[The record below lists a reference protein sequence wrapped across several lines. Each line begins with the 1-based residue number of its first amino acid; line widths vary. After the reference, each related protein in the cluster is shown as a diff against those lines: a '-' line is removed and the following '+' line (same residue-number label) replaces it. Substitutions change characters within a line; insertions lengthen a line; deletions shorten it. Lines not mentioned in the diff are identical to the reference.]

1 MMQTTDHPADRV
13 VNEAALDL
21 VPDRRQQRLRAW
33 LTNVKYYLGLIVLL
47 VLGALS
53 SPHAADGSNIFLSA
67 ANFSDVFRQ
76 VANVGVLSVGMTLVI
91 ITAGIDLSVGSVMG
105 FGSVLT
111 AILLTTAGS
120 NTASWTALALDALSI
135 FVIVFALTGRVV
147 RRARRASGSGALQ
160 GTAFGAAGSSGMTA
174 GGSVRDT
181 VGDGGAVDASLRA
194 TGAGD
199 LYAAP
204 LVATEEGVS
213 HAASSAMPRASSIA
227 TSPSGFASPRT
238 IGARA
243 PGRVGLRAGIALVI
257 TFALCA
263 SAWHQLPAKVSLL
276 TVLWMVPLAGLA
288 IGALNGWIITRGR
301 MQPFI
306 VTLAAMVGVMG
317 VARLV
322 AGQDTAVYSIYSGS
336 NATTD
341 IEYLRA
347 LLFGVVPVP
356 TLFFI
361 VIALIADFVLNRTVF
376 GKYLYAIGGNEK
388 CARIS
393 GLKVDRHKIAAYA
406 ISGMLAAL
414 VGVLYAAQYRQGK
427 ADAGVG
433 WELDAIAAVVIGGT
447 SLMGGVGRIAGT
459 VAGVLIFGFLGN
471 ILLLNN
477 IDSNTQLVL
486 KGLIIVIAV
495 FLQQTRMNPQ
505 TMLARLR
512 GRRVTLQAPPAPSGS
527 GDAAQRE

>member
-1 MMQTTDHPADRV
+1 MLKANEPAHKSTH
-13 VNEAALDL
+13 EPALDTL
-21 VPDRRQQRLRAW
+21 PDPRQRRLRAW
-33 LTNVKYYLGLIVLL
+33 LTNVKYYLGLIVLIA
-47 VLGALS
+47 LGALT

-76 VANVGVLSVGMTLVI
+76 VANVGVMSVGMTLVI

-111 AILLTTAGS
+111 AILLTTPGS
-120 NTASWTALALDALSI
+120 NTASWTALGLDAVSI
-135 FVIVFALTGRVV
+135 FIIVCGVGGLLARRKRAKGASGVHV
-147 RRARRASGSGALQ
+147 RRHGPRMAVGFVCALL
-160 GTAFGAAGSSGMTA
+160 A
-174 GGSVRDT
+174 
-181 VGDGGAVDASLRA
+181 
-194 TGAGD
+194 
-199 LYAAP
+199 
-204 LVATEEGVS
+204 
-213 HAASSAMPRASSIA
+213 
-227 TSPSGFASPRT
+227 
-238 IGARA
+238 
-243 PGRVGLRAGIALVI
+243 
-257 TFALCA
+257 CA
-263 SAWHQLPAKVSLL
+263 YAWHQLPVKVSLW

-341 IEYLRA
+341 IELLRA

-356 TLFFI
+356 TLFFV

-393 GLKVDRHKIAAYA
+393 GLKVDRNKIAAYA
-406 ISGMLAAL
+406 ISGMLSAL

-477 IDSNTQLVL
+477 IDSNTQLVM
-486 KGLIIVIAV
+486 KGLIIVVAV
-495 FLQQTRMNPQ
+495 FLQQTRMDPR
-505 TMLARLR
+505 TMFARLG
-512 GRRVTLQAPPAPSGS
+512 GRKGVTTSPAQRQASSSGS
-527 GDAAQRE
+527 AAEKR

>member
-1 MMQTTDHPADRV
+1 MLKTNGSAI
-13 VNEAALDL
+13 EAM
-21 VPDRRQQRLRAW
+21 PDTRQQRLRAW
-33 LTNVKYYLGLIVLL
+33 LTNAKYYVGLIVLM
-47 VLGALS
+47 VLGALT
-53 SPHAADGSNIFLSA
+53 SPHSADGSNIFLSS
-67 ANFSDVFRQ
+67 ANFSDVYRQ
-76 VANVGVLSVGMTLVI
+76 VANVGVMSMGMTLVI

-111 AILLTTAGS
+111 AILLTTPGS
-120 NTASWTALALDALSI
+120 NPASWTALGLDAISI
-135 FVIVFALTGRVV
+135 FIVAFVLSGVVLGRSRRVRSIAPAGVGGRV
-147 RRARRASGSGALQ
+147 RS
-160 GTAFGAAGSSGMTA
+160 
-174 GGSVRDT
+174 
-181 VGDGGAVDASLRA
+181 
-194 TGAGD
+194 
-199 LYAAP
+199 YP
-204 LVATEEGVS
+204 L
-213 HAASSAMPRASSIA
+213 
-227 TSPSGFASPRT
+227 
-238 IGARA
+238 
-243 PGRVGLRAGIALVI
+243 RVGLALAC
-257 TFALCA
+257 ALLACFL
-263 SAWHQLPAKVSLL
+263 AWHGLPGKVSLW

-322 AGQDTAVYSIYSGS
+322 AGQDTAVYSIYSGT

-341 IEYLRA
+341 IETLRA
-347 LLFGVVPVP
+347 LLFGVIPVP
-356 TLFFI
+356 ALFFV
-361 VIALIADFVLNRTVF
+361 VIALIAEFVLNRTVF

-393 GLKVDRHKIAAYA
+393 GLQVDRHKIAAYA
-406 ISGMLAAL
+406 ISGMLSAL

-486 KGLIIVIAV
+486 KGVIIVVAV
-495 FLQQTRMNPQ
+495 FLQQTRINPLAL
-505 TMLARLR
+505 LARLR
-512 GRRVTLQAPPAPSGS
+512 GRRASLTSPTQPRDG
-527 GDAAQRE
+527 AAEWED

>member
-1 MMQTTDHPADRV
+1 MLKIDQQAMDAM
-13 VNEAALDL
+13 
-21 VPDRRQQRLRAW
+21 PDTRQQRLRAW

-47 VLGALS
+47 ALGALT
-53 SPHAADGSNIFLSA
+53 SPHAADGSNIFLSS

-76 VANVGVLSVGMTLVI
+76 VANVGVMSVGMTLVI

-111 AILLTTAGS
+111 AILLTTPGS
-120 NTASWTALALDALSI
+120 NAASWTSLALDAVS
-135 FVIVFALTGRVV
+135 VFAIVYAAGGMF
-147 RRARRASGSGALQ
+147 ARRMGGAKVTAGTGGVGGKASGKRHRAVRVAL
-160 GTAFGAAGSSGMTA
+160 AA
-174 GGSVRDT
+174 
-181 VGDGGAVDASLRA
+181 L
-194 TGAGD
+194 
-199 LYAAP
+199 AA
-204 LVATEEGVS
+204 LLACGV
-213 HAASSAMPRASSIA
+213 
-227 TSPSGFASPRT
+227 
-238 IGARA
+238 
-243 PGRVGLRAGIALVI
+243 V
-257 TFALCA
+257 
-263 SAWHQLPAKVSLL
+263 WHRLPQKVSLL
-276 TVLWMVPLAGLA
+276 MVLWMVPLAGLA
-288 IGALNGWIITRGR
+288 IGALNGLIITRGR

-306 VTLAAMVGVMG
+306 VTLAAMVGMMG

-341 IEYLRA
+341 IDNLRA

-356 TLFFI
+356 ALFFI

-393 GLKVDRHKIAAYA
+393 GLNVDRHKIAAYA

-486 KGLIIVIAV
+486 KGLIIVVAV

-505 TMLARLR
+505 TMLVRLR
-512 GRRVTLQAPPAPSGS
+512 GRR
-527 GDAAQRE
+527 AAR

>member
-1 MMQTTDHPADRV
+1 MLKTDARDI
-13 VNEAALDL
+13 EAM
-21 VPDRRQQRLRAW
+21 PDTRQQRLRAW
-33 LTNVKYYLGLIVLL
+33 LTNAKYYLGLIVLL
-47 VLGALS
+47 VLGALT
-53 SPHAADGSNIFLSA
+53 SPHAGDGSNIFLSA

-76 VANVGVLSVGMTLVI
+76 VANVGVMSTGMTLVI

-111 AILLTTAGS
+111 AILLTTPGS
-120 NTASWTALALDALSI
+120 NPASWTALGLDAISI
-135 FVIVFALTGRVV
+135 FIVVFVL
-147 RRARRASGSGALQ
+147 
-160 GTAFGAAGSSGMTA
+160 
-174 GGSVRDT
+174 
-181 VGDGGAVDASLRA
+181 GGAVLGRSGRVRS
-194 TGAGD
+194 GAPARVGGRSRRHN
-199 LYAAP
+199 LP
-204 LVATEEGVS
+204 L
-213 HAASSAMPRASSIA
+213 
-227 TSPSGFASPRT
+227 
-238 IGARA
+238 
-243 PGRVGLRAGIALVI
+243 RVGLALAC
-257 TFALCA
+257 ALLACFL
-263 SAWHQLPAKVSLL
+263 AWHGLPGKVSLW
-276 TVLWMVPLAGLA
+276 TVLWMVPFAGLA

-322 AGQDTAVYSIYSGS
+322 AGQDTAVYSIYSGT

-341 IEYLRA
+341 IENLRA
-347 LLFGVVPVP
+347 LLFGVIPVP
-356 TLFFI
+356 ALFFI
-361 VIALIADFVLNRTVF
+361 VIALIAEFVLNRTVF

-393 GLKVDRHKIAAYA
+393 GLQVDRHKIAAYA
-406 ISGMLAAL
+406 ISGMLSAL

-486 KGLIIVIAV
+486 KGMIIVIAV
-495 FLQQTRMNPQ
+495 FLQQTRINP
-505 TMLARLR
+505 LAWLTRSR
-512 GRRVTLQAPPAPSGS
+512 GQRVPLTPPVRQRDG
-527 GDAAQRE
+527 AAELED

>member
-1 MMQTTDHPADRV
+1 MLKANEPAQTP
-13 VNEAALDL
+13 ALDTL
-21 VPDRRQQRLRAW
+21 PDSRQRRLRAW
-33 LTNVKYYLGLIVLL
+33 LTNVKYYLGLIVLIA
-47 VLGALS
+47 LGALT

-76 VANVGVLSVGMTLVI
+76 VANVGVMSVGMTLVI

-111 AILLTTAGS
+111 AILLTTPGS
-120 NTASWTALALDALSI
+120 NTASWTALGLDAVSI
-135 FVIVFALTGRVV
+135 FIIVCGVGGLL
-147 RRARRASGSGALQ
+147 ARRTRGHMQ
-160 GTAFGAAGSSGMTA
+160 
-174 GGSVRDT
+174 
-181 VGDGGAVDASLRA
+181 
-194 TGAGD
+194 GAG
-199 LYAAP
+199 A
-204 LVATEEGVS
+204 GV
-213 HAASSAMPRASSIA
+213 HAR
-227 TSPSGFASPRT
+227 R
-238 IGARA
+238 RH
-243 PGRVGLRAGIALVI
+243 GLRMAVALACAL
-257 TFALCA
+257 FACA
-263 SAWHQLPAKVSLL
+263 YAWHQLPVKVSLW

-341 IEYLRA
+341 IELLRA

-356 TLFFI
+356 ALFFV

-393 GLKVDRHKIAAYA
+393 GLRVDRNKIAAYA
-406 ISGMLAAL
+406 ISGMLSAL

-477 IDSNTQLVL
+477 IDSNTQLVM
-486 KGLIIVIAV
+486 KGLIIVVAV

-505 TMLARLR
+505 TMFARFS
-512 GRRVTLQAPPAPSGS
+512 GHKGVIATPAQRQTQSSGS
-527 GDAAQRE
+527 GAEKR

>member
-1 MMQTTDHPADRV
+1 MLKAD
-13 VNEAALDL
+13 EQALDVAL
-21 VPDRRQQRLRAW
+21 DRRQQRLRAW
-33 LTNVKYYLGLIVLL
+33 LTNAKYYLGLIVLL
-47 VLGALS
+47 VIGALT
-53 SPHAADGSNIFLSA
+53 SPHASDGSNIFLSA

-76 VANVGVLSVGMTLVI
+76 VANVGVISVGMTLVI

-111 AILLTTAGS
+111 AILLTTPGS
-120 NTASWTALALDALSI
+120 NAASWTALALDAVSI
-135 FVIVFALTGRVV
+135 FMIVFAVGAVVARRMGRGTGRRVV
-147 RRARRASGSGALQ
+147 RPIGRAGGRRD
-160 GTAFGAAGSSGMTA
+160 GAAGADGAGAGADADA
-174 GGSVRDT
+174 GGAIGDVGEAL
-181 VGDGGAVDASLRA
+181 GDGAAV
-194 TGAGD
+194 
-199 LYAAP
+199 
-204 LVATEEGVS
+204 
-213 HAASSAMPRASSIA
+213 AASSTSATYRTVRA
-227 TSPSGFASPRT
+227 RE
-238 IGARA
+238 
-243 PGRVGLRAGIALVI
+243 PGRSGVRAAIALVI
-257 TFALCA
+257 ALALCA
-263 SAWHQLPAKVSLL
+263 SAWHQLPSKVSLL
-276 TVLWMVPLAGLA
+276 NVLWMVPLAGLA

-356 TLFFI
+356 ALFFI
-361 VIALIADFVLNRTVF
+361 VIAVLADFVLNRTVF

-393 GLKVDRHKIAAYA
+393 GLKVDRHKVAAYA

-447 SLMGGVGRIAGT
+447 SLMGGVGRMAGT

-477 IDSNTQLVL
+477 IDSNTQLVM

-512 GRRVTLQAPPAPSGS
+512 GRRVVLDAPRTPPSG
-527 GDAAQRE
+527 GTP

>member
-1 MMQTTDHPADRV
+1 MLKANEPAQTRA
-13 VNEAALDL
+13 
-21 VPDRRQQRLRAW
+21 PDVLPDSRQRRLRAW
-33 LTNVKYYLGLIVLL
+33 LTNVKYYLGLIVLIA
-47 VLGALS
+47 LGALT

-76 VANVGVLSVGMTLVI
+76 VANVGVMSVGMTLVI

-111 AILLTTAGS
+111 AILLTTPGS
-120 NTASWTALALDALSI
+120 NTASWTALGLDAVSI
-135 FVIVFALTGRVV
+135 FIIVCGVGGLL
-147 RRARRASGSGALQ
+147 ARRTRVHMQ
-160 GTAFGAAGSSGMTA
+160 
-174 GGSVRDT
+174 
-181 VGDGGAVDASLRA
+181 
-194 TGAGD
+194 GAG
-199 LYAAP
+199 A
-204 LVATEEGVS
+204 GV
-213 HAASSAMPRASSIA
+213 HAR
-227 TSPSGFASPRT
+227 R
-238 IGARA
+238 RH
-243 PGRVGLRAGIALVI
+243 GLRMAVALAC
-257 TFALCA
+257 ALCA
-263 SAWHQLPAKVSLL
+263 CAYAWHQLPVKVSLW

-341 IEYLRA
+341 IELLRA
-347 LLFGVVPVP
+347 VLFGVVPVP
-356 TLFFI
+356 ALFFV

-393 GLKVDRHKIAAYA
+393 GLKVDRNKIAAYA
-406 ISGMLAAL
+406 ISGMLSAL

-477 IDSNTQLVL
+477 IDSNTQLVM
-486 KGLIIVIAV
+486 KGLIIVVAV

-505 TMLARLR
+505 TMFARFS
-512 GRRVTLQAPPAPSGS
+512 GHKGVTAKPPQRQAQSSGS
-527 GDAAQRE
+527 GAEKR